1 MLELKKINKSY
12 TTGEFTQHALKNI
25 SLKFRKNE
33 FVAILGPSGS
43 GKTTML
49 NIIGG
54 LDRYDSGDLIIN
66 DKSTKKFKNSEWDA
80 YRNNCIGF
88 VFQNYNLISHLSIL
102 ENIELSMTLSGV
114 SAKKRKKKS
123 LEVLDKVG
131 LKEHAHKKPNQ
142 LSGGQMQRVAI
153 ARALV
158 NDPDI
163 ILADEPTGAL
173 DSKTSVQ
180 IMELIKEIAK
190 DKLVIMVTHNSELA
204 YSYANRIVEFKDG
217 EVIDDTNP
225 VKDDEKVEK
234 EYKIKKTSM
243 SFLTALKLSFN
254 KKKKKKGRTF
264 LTAFASSIGI
274 IGIALVLSLSNGF
287 DIQID
292 NYETD
297 TLSTLPIIISK
308 ESMNITEESMLSLKN
323 EANEN
328 KFTDEEVVYPKDSI
342 MDKITHVN
350 DFSEDYLKYINN
362 IDKNKT
368 IGIAYT
374 RLLSMNI
381 LGKIK
386 GKVTLLP
393 TTLSIQSMN
402 VSSMASSFYFQP
414 LPKNLNKGKDG
425 VVEKNYDVLSGKLPT
440 SKDEIVL
447 VVNSSNN
454 VNKTIISYLGLDENQ
469 KKISFNDIIGREFK
483 LILNKDFY
491 KSLGHVYIVNTDFNS
506 MYNSDSAITLKV
518 VGIIRAKEESK
529 LFQGGSNLAYTEEL
543 VEYVLDENKKSGVVQ
558 LQEKADYNVLTGEKL
573 DLSTKEGRDTKTY
586 LLQYIGGDATPFA
599 ISIYSSDFDSKKDI
613 SKYLDK
619 YNNKIIDGVIPYAES
634 YLKYLVENVKDND
647 DIRLRKVDESIQEV
661 SPILVNLTY
670 TDGNINGNLNFEGV
684 EFVIEDN
691 KIKSSTGGV
700 TYTDL
705 AETIVALSGSI
716 MDAVTYVLIGFSS
729 ISLVVSSIMIGIITY
744 ISVLERTKEIG
755 ILRAL
760 GARKKDIT
768 RVFNAETFIIGLAS
782 GLIGIVIALLLTIPI
797 NIVLYDLTELSNVA
811 RLNPIHALILIVVSM
826 TLTLI
831 GGLIPAHIASK
842 KDPVE
847 ALRTE

>member
-1 MLELKKINKSY
+1 MLELKRINKSY

-66 DKSTKKFKNSEWDA
+66 ERSTKEFKNKDWDA

-102 ENIELSMTLSGV
+102 ENVELGMTLSGV

-123 LEVLDKVG
+123 LEVLKKVG
-131 LKEHAHKKPNQ
+131 LQEHAHKKPNQ

-180 IMELIKEIAK
+180 IMELIKDISK

-217 EVIDDTNP
+217 EIIDDTNP
-225 VKDDEKVEK
+225 VKGNELIENKYE
-234 EYKIKKTSM
+234 IRKTSM
-243 SFLTALKLSFN
+243 NFLTALKLSFN
-254 KKKKKKGRTF
+254 NIKTKKGRTF

-274 IGIALVLSLSNGF
+274 IGIALVLSLSNGL
-287 DIQID
+287 DKQID
-292 NYETD
+292 KFEEG
-297 TLSTLPIIISK
+297 TLSSLPILISK
-308 ESMNITEESMLSLKN
+308 QSMSMTEETIQATRSKN
-323 EANEN
+323 DEN
-328 KFTDEEVVYPKDSI
+328 YFTKEEVIFPRDSI
-342 MDKITHVN
+342 LEQLTHEN
-350 DFSEDYLKYINN
+350 IFTKEYIDYIEN
-362 IDKNKT
+362 IKKENVS
-368 IGIAYT
+368 GIAYT
-374 RLLSMNI
+374 RMVNMNI
-381 LGKIK
+381 LGMIN
-386 GKVTLLP
+386 GKATIIP
-393 TTLSIQSMN
+393 TSLNLSSTSI
-402 VSSMASSFYFQP
+402 SSMMTYFST
-414 LPKNLNKGKDG
+414 LPAKLDKTKDG
-425 VVEKNYDVLSGKLPT
+425 VIEKNYDILKGRLPETKEELVLYVDNTNKVD
-440 SKDEIVL
+440 KAL
-447 VVNSSNN
+447 V
-454 VNKTIISYLGLDENQ
+454 KYLGLDETE
-469 KKISFNDIIGREFK
+469 KKISFDEIIGREFK
-483 LILNKDFY
+483 LVLNDDFY
-491 KSLGHVYIVNTDFNS
+491 VSLGITFTINFDFNR
-506 MYNSDSAITLKV
+506 MYNSEKSITLKI

-529 LFQGGSNLAYTEEL
+529 LYQQGAGVGYTEDL
-543 VEYVLDENKKSGVVQ
+543 VEYVLEKNKESKIVK
-558 LQEKADYNVLTGEKL
+558 LQESVDYNVLTGEKI
-573 DLSTKEGRDTKTY
+573 DLSTEEGKSTKEY
-586 LLQYIGGDATPFA
+586 ILQVLGGDSTPFA
-599 ISIYSSDFDSKKDI
+599 ISIYPVGFDEKQEI
-613 SKYLDK
+613 IEYLDK
-619 YNNKIIDGVIPYAES
+619 YNNKEIAKVEDYAKS
-634 YLKYLVENVKDND
+634 YLKYIVENVKDSND
-647 DIRLRKVDESIQEV
+647 KILRVVDTTIQEV
-661 SPILVNLTY
+661 SPKSVNLVY
-670 TDGNINGNLNFEGV
+670 KDGKINGTIKFEGV
-684 EFVIEDN
+684 DFQIEN
-691 KIKSSTGGV
+691 SKIKNITGGV

-705 AETIVALSGSI
+705 AETIVALSGSL
-716 MDAVTYVLIGFSS
+716 MDAITFVLIGFSS
-729 ISLVVSSIMIGIITY
+729 ISLIVSSIMIGIITY

-782 GLIGIVIALLLTIPI
+782 GLIGILIALFLTIPI
-797 NIVLYDLTELSNVA
+797 NIIIENVTELKNVA
-811 RLNPIHALILIVVSM
+811 QLNPLHALILIVVSM